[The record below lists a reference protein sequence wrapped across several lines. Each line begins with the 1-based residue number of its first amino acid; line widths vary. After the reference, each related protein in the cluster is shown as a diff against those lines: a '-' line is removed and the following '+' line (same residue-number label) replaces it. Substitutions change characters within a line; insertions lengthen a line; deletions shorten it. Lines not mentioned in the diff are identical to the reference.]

1 MNVEGTNL
9 TQQKQ
14 TNKRRGEQGPD
25 RTNPTPHNTQQQAAT
40 TTEGATHTHTH
51 THTPS
56 HTLSTPPGERGE
68 GEGGGGHSAV
78 AAPPPA
84 ARSPPPSSSASSPSS
99 LPREATSCAKK
110 NWRQPSCQP
119 PCQAWQRGSHPAST
133 CCASSLCPPSFSSSE
148 TLKIPKQGGP
158 KKVSRSQGPETA
170 SRGRTLQKPLFFGAS
185 EKLFCRPPER
195 PLAFVPESWWP
206 GELGEG
212 GGERGMVK
220 AMQWMQS
227 AAFLHPTRVQM
238 QDLGGHPPILPP
250 SSCPLLLRR
259 SRAIRT
265 DRLRW

>member
-25 RTNPTPHNTQQQAAT
+25 RTNPSPHNTQQQAAT

-84 ARSPPPSSSASSPSS
+84 ARSPPPPPRPPLLPPSPEKRQVAQKKMGANRPASRPA
-99 LPREATSCAKK
+99 R
-110 NWRQPSCQP
+110 
-119 PCQAWQRGSHPAST
+119 RGSHPAST